1 MADIQNST
9 VDEEIGSSQTG
20 TGNGAGNG
28 AGGGADGG
36 SLDEQT
42 TTIATRPDLVVG
54 TRRFRLASLVA
65 SEGYNIGWCAH
76 AIFAFGVPGGGASRI
91 DILATLAERGL
102 SPGRRARVNLRV
114 EAEGNEVLHNQT
126 IRTWPCM
133 VSQMVP
139 LDSEDDTRAICRIQ
153 LVDPLGYLASR
164 EIWGAF
170 RDVSAAELV
179 GGAIALAAGADEGP
193 TTEVATAWLPK
204 IRVRGRHRDALD
216 VIPYA
221 IAAGET
227 LGEWLARV
235 LGTLGLRAELFAED
249 GGDTQ
254 VVYLT
259 DALAHR
265 GSYEMHI
272 ERDGVELSDD
282 EQGRDGGISIRAR
295 VAFPGN
301 PLRGALLDDPTQG
314 TPRVLAGFGSIGHVV
329 RAQGADTDEVTER
342 AWHEVRRG
350 FCEALMVRASSGH
363 PGIEPGCTITLNE
376 TINRIGHW
384 QVASARHLVSE
395 GAYDNDA
402 TLLRADTA
410 WHPPQAEPRGTV
422 IVSAMVDH
430 SEESLY
436 HEPVP
441 RDRLGRINV
450 RFSFLPP
457 PNMEVAYALAEA
469 DTDRDGRVTLDDY
482 DETKKDD
489 YTANA
494 EEWEKKAQAY
504 ENGDYDDPYPGI
516 ASEYLS
522 EEQLAERE
530 ERAGQRQE
538 AIAYLYYKRLAA
550 PPPSSE
556 EGTQGGTTNGTG
568 TDGEDDD
575 NPTAES
581 TGDESASETQ
591 DEQTGNGGT
600 RTEEQTRAG
609 NGETETGESTPNGN
623 AGDGNRGADTER
635 QRRDGGRSKK
645 APILRPSPGASRTP
659 LPRPIRWRHPPL
671 PKIAGRPASH
681 CPWSSRW
688 RGRCTASWPGTDK
701 ATSAGWRCTTP
712 SPRRSWATS
721 TGTTAPSTATWWEPP
736 RPSSSSTT
744 SPTHGRGSCSEE
756 SRTWTTPKRT
766 RRPKTLRGKRAPR
779 SRTRPM
785 RRPRPPPR
793 KPRNRRRRSVP
804 SGRTPGERPGTTR
817 STRTTPASR
826 AAPRAEV
833 SSRWPASGTSTT
845 GSRCAPWA
853 TRTRRPCP
861 STTSCCTS
869 IAQADGPGCSI

>member
-1 MADIQNST
+1 MADAQDST
-9 VDEEIGSSQTG
+9 VDEEIGSSHTG
-20 TGNGAGNG
+20 TGNGDGT
-28 AGGGADGG
+28 GGGGDGG
-36 SLDEQT
+36 TSDEVIG
-42 TTIATRPDLVVG
+42 TIATRPDLIVG
-54 TRRFRLASLVA
+54 TRRFKLASLVA

-102 SPGRRARVNLRV
+102 SPGRRGRVNLRV
-114 EAEGNEVLHNQT
+114 EAEGNELLHNQT

-164 EIWGAF
+164 EIWGAY

-193 TTEVATAWLPK
+193 TTEVVTPWLPK

-221 IAAGET
+221 IASGET

-235 LGTLGLRAELFAED
+235 LGILGLRAELFAED
-249 GGDTQ
+249 GGDTL

-265 GSYEMHI
+265 GSYDMHI

-282 EQGRDGGISIRAR
+282 EQGRDGGISIRSR

-314 TPRVLAGFGSIGHVV
+314 TPRVLVGFGPIGHVV
-329 RAQGADTDEVTER
+329 QAQGADTDEVTER

-376 TINRIGHW
+376 TINRIDHW

-410 WHPPQAEPRGTV
+410 WHPPEAEPRGTV

-457 PNMEVAYALAEA
+457 PNMEVAFALAEA
-469 DTDRDGRVTLDDY
+469 DTNRDGRVTLDDY
-482 DETKKDD
+482 DEEKTDD

-494 EEWEKKAQAY
+494 EEWEKNVQAY

-516 ASEYLS
+516 ASENLT
-522 EEQLAERE
+522 EEQNAERE
-530 ERAGQRQE
+530 ERARQRQE
-538 AIAYLYYKRLAA
+538 AIAYIYYKRLVA
-550 PPPSSE
+550 PPPSPE
-556 EGTQGGTTNGTG
+556 DGTQGGTADGSG

-581 TGDESASETQ
+581 TGSDGVSATQ
-591 DEQTGNGGT
+591 AGHTGNDGTGTGEQTG
-600 RTEEQTRAG
+600 
-609 NGETETGESTPNGN
+609 
-623 AGDGNRGADTER
+623 AGDGGIGTGEQTQTDGAGTQESEEGTQPPPEPRRLPNPAAAADTLETPVPPEDRWPPRIALPVVEPMAGAMHSFVGGHR
-635 QRRDGGRSKK
+635 QGDICRVAVHDPFTAEIVGYQYRDNRAINRDVVGAAAAIVVEHNFGDAWSGIVLRRIDDMDD
-645 APILRPSPGASRTP
+645 A
-659 LPRPIRWRHPPL
+659 
-671 PKIAGRPASH
+671 
-681 CPWSSRW
+681 
-688 RGRCTASWPGTDK
+688 GTDE
-701 ATSAGWRCTTP
+701 TSEDVAGEEG
-712 SPRRSWATS
+712 AEEQDS
-721 TGTTAPSTATWWEPP
+721 TDTAPEAPATQTPE
-736 RPSSSSTT
+736 SQTEIGTVGSNTGGAT
-744 SPTHGRGSCSEE
+744 GDDTVDENHG
-756 SRTWTTPKRT
+756 
-766 RRPKTLRGKRAPR
+766 
-779 SRTRPM
+779 
-785 RRPRPPPR
+785 
-793 KPRNRRRRSVP
+793 
-804 SGRTPGERPGTTR
+804 GTQ
-817 STRTTPASR
+817 
-826 AAPRAEV
+826 
-833 SSRWPASGTSTT
+833 G
-845 GSRCAPWA
+845 GG
-853 TRTRRPCP
+853 
-861 STTSCCTS
+861 
-869 IAQADGPGCSI
+869 Q

>member
-1 MADIQNST
+1 MADAQDST
-9 VDEEIGSSQTG
+9 VDEEIGSPHSGTG
-20 TGNGAGNG
+20 TGDGT
-28 AGGGADGG
+28 GGGGDGG
-36 SLDEQT
+36 SSDEEIA
-42 TTIATRPDLVVG
+42 TIATRPDLIVG
-54 TRRFRLASLVA
+54 TRRFKLASLVA

-76 AIFAFGVPGGGASRI
+76 ASFAFGVPGGGASRI
-91 DILATLAERGL
+91 DILATLADRGL
-102 SPGRRARVNLRV
+102 SPGRRGKVNLRV

-376 TINRIGHW
+376 TINRIGYW

-410 WHPPQAEPRGTV
+410 WHPPEPEPRGTV

-469 DTDRDGRVTLDDY
+469 DTNRDGRITLDDY
-482 DETKKDD
+482 DEKKDD

-494 EEWEKKAQAY
+494 EAWETKAQAY
-504 ENGDYDDPYPGI
+504 ENGEYDDPYPGI

-530 ERAGQRQE
+530 ERARQRQE
-538 AIAYLYYKRLAA
+538 AIAYIYYKRLAA
-550 PPPSSE
+550 QQPSPE
-556 EGTQGGTTNGTG
+556 EGTQGDTADGPGTE
-568 TDGEDDD
+568 DEDDD
-575 NPTAES
+575 NPTAEA
-581 TGDESASETQ
+581 TGSDGASATQAGHTGNDETGTE
-591 DEQTGNGGT
+591 EQEQPGNGGTGEQTRTGNGGT
-600 RTEEQTRAG
+600 ESGVQTQTGSGGTEQSEEGTLPPPEPRRLR
-609 NGETETGESTPNGN
+609 N
-623 AGDGNRGADTER
+623 AAAEADTLETPTPAEDRWPPRIALPVVEPMAGAMHSFVGGHR
-635 QRRDGGRSKK
+635 QGDICRVAVHDPFTAEIVGYQYRDNRAINRDVVGAAAAIVVEHNFADAWTGIVLRRIEDMDD
-645 APILRPSPGASRTP
+645 
-659 LPRPIRWRHPPL
+659 
-671 PKIAGRPASH
+671 
-681 CPWSSRW
+681 
-688 RGRCTASWPGTDK
+688 PGTDE
-701 ATSAGWRCTTP
+701 TSEDVAGEEG
-712 SPRRSWATS
+712 AEEQDS
-721 TGTTAPSTATWWEPP
+721 TDTAPEAPATQTPE
-736 RPSSSSTT
+736 SQTEIGTVGSNTGGAT
-744 SPTHGRGSCSEE
+744 GDDTVDENHGGIQ
-756 SRTWTTPKRT
+756 
-766 RRPKTLRGKRAPR
+766 G
-779 SRTRPM
+779 
-785 RRPRPPPR
+785 
-793 KPRNRRRRSVP
+793 
-804 SGRTPGERPGTTR
+804 GTQ
-817 STRTTPASR
+817 
-826 AAPRAEV
+826 
-833 SSRWPASGTSTT
+833 G
-845 GSRCAPWA
+845 GG
-853 TRTRRPCP
+853 
-861 STTSCCTS
+861 
-869 IAQADGPGCSI
+869 Q

>member
-1 MADIQNST
+1 MAETRDST
-9 VDEEIGSSQTG
+9 VDEEIGSSQAG
-20 TGNGAGNG
+20 TGDGT
-28 AGGGADGG
+28 GGGSDGG
-36 SLDEQT
+36 SPDEQT
-42 TTIATRPDLVVG
+42 TAIATRPDLIVG
-54 TRRFRLASLVA
+54 TRRFKLASLVA

-91 DILATLAERGL
+91 DILATLADRGL
-102 SPGRRARVNLRV
+102 SAGRRGKVNLRV
-114 EAEGNEVLHNQT
+114 EAEGNEFLHNQT

-164 EIWGAF
+164 EIWGAY

-204 IRVRGRHRDALD
+204 IRVRARHRDALD

-221 IAAGET
+221 IAYGET

-265 GSYEMHI
+265 GSYEMHV

-282 EQGRDGGISIRAR
+282 EQGRDGGISIRSR

-314 TPRVLAGFGSIGHVV
+314 TPRVLVGFGPIGHVV
-329 RAQGADTDEVTER
+329 QAQGADTDEVTER

-350 FCEALMVRASSGH
+350 FCEALMVRAASGH

-376 TINRIGHW
+376 TINRIDHW
-384 QVASARHLVSE
+384 QVASARHLASE

-457 PNMEVAYALAEA
+457 PNVEVAFALAEA
-469 DTDRDGRVTLDDY
+469 DTNRDGRVTLDDY
-482 DETKKDD
+482 DEEKDD
-489 YTANA
+489 YTADTEKW
-494 EEWEKKAQAY
+494 EEKARAY

-522 EEQLAERE
+522 EEQIAERE
-530 ERAGQRQE
+530 ERARQRQE
-538 AIAYLYYKRLAA
+538 AIAYIYYKRLVAQQ
-550 PPPSSE
+550 PSPE
-556 EGTQGGTTNGTG
+556 EGTQGGTTTGSGTG
-568 TDGEDDD
+568 GEDDD
-575 NPTAES
+575 NPTAEA
-581 TGDESASETQ
+581 TGDDGSAAAERTPAGNAAAAIGVQTKPISGAPAIEVQTQDGNGAPGIGEETQ
-591 DEQTGNGGT
+591 TDGAGTQESEEGTLPPPEPWRLLNPAAAADTLETPTPPEDRWPPRIALPVVEPMAGAMHSFVGGHRQGDICRVAVHGPFTAEIVGYQYRDNRAINRDVVGAAAAIVVEHNFADAWTGIVVRRIEDMDDPETDETSEDAAQEEGA
-600 RTEEQTRAG
+600 EEQDSTDAAP
-609 NGETETGESTPNGN
+609 EAPATQSPDSQTETG
-623 AGDGNRGADTER
+623 AGGSNSG
-635 QRRDGGRSKK
+635 
-645 APILRPSPGASRTP
+645 
-659 LPRPIRWRHPPL
+659 
-671 PKIAGRPASH
+671 
-681 CPWSSRW
+681 
-688 RGRCTASWPGTDK
+688 
-701 ATSAGWRCTTP
+701 
-712 SPRRSWATS
+712 
-721 TGTTAPSTATWWEPP
+721 GTTGENTVDEDLD
-736 RPSSSSTT
+736 
-744 SPTHGRGSCSEE
+744 G
-756 SRTWTTPKRT
+756 
-766 RRPKTLRGKRAPR
+766 TL
-779 SRTRPM
+779 
-785 RRPRPPPR
+785 
-793 KPRNRRRRSVP
+793 
-804 SGRTPGERPGTTR
+804 SGNQGG
-817 STRTTPASR
+817 
-826 AAPRAEV
+826 
-833 SSRWPASGTSTT
+833 G
-845 GSRCAPWA
+845 
-853 TRTRRPCP
+853 
-861 STTSCCTS
+861 
-869 IAQADGPGCSI
+869 Q

>member
-1 MADIQNST
+1 MADAQDST
-9 VDEEIGSSQTG
+9 VDEEIGSPHSGTG
-20 TGNGAGNG
+20 TGDGT
-28 AGGGADGG
+28 GGGGDGG
-36 SLDEQT
+36 SSDEEIA
-42 TTIATRPDLVVG
+42 TIATRPDLIVG
-54 TRRFRLASLVA
+54 TRRFKLASLVA

-76 AIFAFGVPGGGASRI
+76 AIFAFGVPSGGASRI

-102 SPGRRARVNLRV
+102 SPGRRGRVNLRV
-114 EAEGNEVLHNQT
+114 EAEGNELLHNQT

-164 EIWGAF
+164 EIWGAY

-204 IRVRGRHRDALD
+204 IRVRARHRDALD

-221 IAAGET
+221 IASGET

-282 EQGRDGGISIRAR
+282 EQGRDGGISIRSR

-469 DTDRDGRVTLDDY
+469 DTNRDGRITLDDY
-482 DETKKDD
+482 DEKKDD

-494 EEWEKKAQAY
+494 EAWETKAQAY
-504 ENGDYDDPYPGI
+504 ENGEYDDPYPGI

-530 ERAGQRQE
+530 ERARQRQE
-538 AIAYLYYKRLAA
+538 AIAYIYYKRLAA
-550 PPPSSE
+550 QQPSPE
-556 EGTQGGTTNGTG
+556 EGTQGDTADGPGTE
-568 TDGEDDD
+568 DEDDD
-575 NPTAES
+575 NPTAEA
-581 TGDESASETQ
+581 TGSDGASATQ
-591 DEQTGNGGT
+591 PGHTGNDGTGTGEQTGTGDGGIGTGEQTQTDGAGTEQSEEGTQPPPEPWRLRNPAAEADTLETPTPPEDRWPPRIALPVVEPMAGAMHSFVGGHRQGDICRVAVHDPFTAEIVGYQYRDNRAINRDVVGAAAAIVVEHNFADAWTGIVLRRIEDMDDPETNETSEDVAGEEGAEEQDSTDTAPETPATQAPESQTEIGTVGSNTGGATGDDTVDENHGGT
-600 RTEEQTRAG
+600 Q
-609 NGETETGESTPNGN
+609 
-623 AGDGNRGADTER
+623 GDT
-635 QRRDGGRSKK
+635 QGG
-645 APILRPSPGASRTP
+645 G
-659 LPRPIRWRHPPL
+659 
-671 PKIAGRPASH
+671 
-681 CPWSSRW
+681 
-688 RGRCTASWPGTDK
+688 
-701 ATSAGWRCTTP
+701 
-712 SPRRSWATS
+712 
-721 TGTTAPSTATWWEPP
+721 
-736 RPSSSSTT
+736 
-744 SPTHGRGSCSEE
+744 
-756 SRTWTTPKRT
+756 
-766 RRPKTLRGKRAPR
+766 
-779 SRTRPM
+779 
-785 RRPRPPPR
+785 
-793 KPRNRRRRSVP
+793 
-804 SGRTPGERPGTTR
+804 
-817 STRTTPASR
+817 
-826 AAPRAEV
+826 
-833 SSRWPASGTSTT
+833 
-845 GSRCAPWA
+845 
-853 TRTRRPCP
+853 
-861 STTSCCTS
+861 
-869 IAQADGPGCSI
+869 Q

>member
-1 MADIQNST
+1 MADAQDST
-9 VDEEIGSSQTG
+9 VDEEIGSPRSG
-20 TGNGAGNG
+20 TGNGDG
-28 AGGGADGG
+28 AGGGGDGG

-42 TTIATRPDLVVG
+42 TIIATRPDLIVG

-91 DILATLAERGL
+91 DILATLAYRGL
-102 SPGRRARVNLRV
+102 SPGRRGKVNLRV
-114 EAEGNEVLHNQT
+114 EAEGNESLHNQT

-164 EIWGAF
+164 EIWGAY
-170 RDVSAAELV
+170 RDVSAAELA

-193 TTEVATAWLPK
+193 TTEVTTAWLPK

-216 VIPYA
+216 VIAYA
-221 IAAGET
+221 IASGET

-265 GSYEMHI
+265 GSYEMHV

-282 EQGRDGGISIRAR
+282 EQGRDGGISIRSR

-314 TPRVLAGFGSIGHVV
+314 TPRVLAGFGPIGHVV
-329 RAQGADTDEVTER
+329 QAQGADTDEVAER

-350 FCEALMVRASSGH
+350 FCEALMVRAASGH

-376 TINRIGHW
+376 TINRIDHW

-422 IVSAMVDH
+422 VVSAMVDH

-469 DTDRDGRVTLDDY
+469 DTDRDGRVTLEDY
-482 DETKKDD
+482 DEEKTDD

-494 EEWEKKAQAY
+494 EEWETKAQAY
-504 ENGDYDDPYPGI
+504 ENGEYDDPYPGI
-516 ASEYLS
+516 ASEYLT
-522 EEQLAERE
+522 EEQNAERE
-530 ERAGQRQE
+530 ERARQRQE
-538 AIAYLYYKRLAA
+538 AIAYIYYKRLAA
-550 PPPSSE
+550 PSPSPE
-556 EGTQGGTTNGTG
+556 DGTQGTTTNGAG
-568 TDGEDDD
+568 AGDEDDDD
-575 NPTAES
+575 NPTAETS
-581 TGDESASETQ
+581 GDEGAPETQ
-591 DEQTGNGGT
+591 DEQTGDDGSEAAERTQAGNAAAAIGVQTKPISGAPAIGVQTQDGNGATGIGEQAQNGGVA
-600 RTEEQTRAG
+600 TEESEEDTPPPLGPWRLGSPAAEADTLETPTPAEDRWPPRIALPVVEPMAGAMHSFVGGHRQGDICRVAVHDPFAAEIVGYQYRDNRAINRDVVG
-609 NGETETGESTPNGN
+609 AAAAIVVEHNFDDAWSGIVLRRIEDMDDAETDETSEDAAQEEGAEAQNSTDAAPEAPPTQSPESQTETGS
-623 AGDGNRGADTER
+623 
-635 QRRDGGRSKK
+635 GGSNT
-645 APILRPSPGASRTP
+645 G
-659 LPRPIRWRHPPL
+659 
-671 PKIAGRPASH
+671 
-681 CPWSSRW
+681 
-688 RGRCTASWPGTDK
+688 
-701 ATSAGWRCTTP
+701 
-712 SPRRSWATS
+712 
-721 TGTTAPSTATWWEPP
+721 GTTEENTAGQ
-736 RPSSSSTT
+736 S
-744 SPTHGRGSCSEE
+744 HG
-756 SRTWTTPKRT
+756 
-766 RRPKTLRGKRAPR
+766 
-779 SRTRPM
+779 
-785 RRPRPPPR
+785 
-793 KPRNRRRRSVP
+793 SVQ
-804 SGRTPGERPGTTR
+804 GGGH
-817 STRTTPASR
+817 
-826 AAPRAEV
+826 
-833 SSRWPASGTSTT
+833 
-845 GSRCAPWA
+845 
-853 TRTRRPCP
+853 
-861 STTSCCTS
+861 
-869 IAQADGPGCSI
+869 

>member
-1 MADIQNST
+1 MADAQDST
-9 VDEEIGSSQTG
+9 VDEEIGSSHTG
-20 TGNGAGNG
+20 TGNGDGT
-28 AGGGADGG
+28 GGGGDGG
-36 SLDEQT
+36 TSDEVIG
-42 TTIATRPDLVVG
+42 TIATRPDLIVG
-54 TRRFRLASLVA
+54 TRRFKLASLVA

-102 SPGRRARVNLRV
+102 SPGRRAKVNLRV
-114 EAEGNEVLHNQT
+114 EAEGNELLHNQT

-133 VSQMVP
+133 VSQLVP

-164 EIWGAF
+164 EIWGAY
-170 RDVSAAELV
+170 RDVSTAELV

-204 IRVRGRHRDALD
+204 IRVRARHRDALD

-221 IAAGET
+221 IASGET

-249 GGDTQ
+249 GGDTL

-282 EQGRDGGISIRAR
+282 EQGRDGGISIRSR

-376 TINRIGHW
+376 TINRIDHW

-469 DTDRDGRVTLDDY
+469 DTNRDGRITLDDY
-482 DETKKDD
+482 DEERT
-489 YTANA
+489 TTTPPTQRTGRRRPRPTRTVTTPIRIPESATSISPRSRSPSA
-494 EEWEKKAQAY
+494 RSA
-504 ENGDYDDPYPGI
+504 PGSARRRSPTSTTS
-516 ASEYLS
+516 ASPPHRRRQTMARRAARRMGPERTTRTTRTTTTPRRRLPVTRVRPRRRTS
-522 EEQLAERE
+522 RPATTVAERGS
-530 ERAGQRQE
+530 RRRPATAGR
-538 AIAYLYYKRLAA
+538 R
-550 PPPSSE
+550 
-556 EGTQGGTTNGTG
+556 
-568 TDGEDDD
+568 
-575 NPTAES
+575 
-581 TGDESASETQ
+581 
-591 DEQTGNGGT
+591 NGGAD
-600 RTEEQTRAG
+600 AG
-609 NGETETGESTPNGN
+609 
-623 AGDGNRGADTER
+623 R
-635 QRRDGGRSKK
+635 QRRDGGG
-645 APILRPSPGASRTP
+645 GAD
-659 LPRPIRWRHPPL
+659 
-671 PKIAGRPASH
+671 AG
-681 CPWSSRW
+681 
-688 RGRCTASWPGTDK
+688 
-701 ATSAGWRCTTP
+701 
-712 SPRRSWATS
+712 
-721 TGTTAPSTATWWEPP
+721 
-736 RPSSSSTT
+736 
-744 SPTHGRGSCSEE
+744 
-756 SRTWTTPKRT
+756 
-766 RRPKTLRGKRAPR
+766 
-779 SRTRPM
+779 
-785 RRPRPPPR
+785 
-793 KPRNRRRRSVP
+793 RRRRD
-804 SGRTPGERPGTTR
+804 GRERRRRP
-817 STRTTPASR
+817 TPAQALAPPQPRRRGRYAGDAHPSR
-826 AAPRAEV
+826 RSLAAPD
-833 SSRWPASGTSTT
+833 
-845 GSRCAPWA
+845 
-853 TRTRRPCP
+853 RTARDR
-861 STTSCCTS
+861 
-869 IAQADGPGCSI
+869 ADGGGDAQLRGRAQTR

>member
-1 MADIQNST
+1 MADAQDST
-9 VDEEIGSSQTG
+9 VDEEIGSPHSGTG
-20 TGNGAGNG
+20 TGDGTGR
-28 AGGGADGG
+28 GGDGG
-36 SLDEQT
+36 SSDEEIA
-42 TTIATRPDLVVG
+42 TIAMRPDLIVG
-54 TRRFRLASLVA
+54 TRRFKLASLVA

-76 AIFAFGVPGGGASRI
+76 ASFAFGVPGGGASRI
-91 DILATLAERGL
+91 DILATLADRGL
-102 SPGRRARVNLRV
+102 SPGRRGKVNLRV
-114 EAEGNEVLHNQT
+114 EAEGNETLHNQT

-164 EIWGAF
+164 EIWGAY

-193 TTEVATAWLPK
+193 TTEVVTPWLPK
-204 IRVRGRHRDALD
+204 IRVRARHRDALD

-221 IAAGET
+221 IASGET

-249 GGDTQ
+249 GGDTL

-265 GSYEMHI
+265 GSYDMHI

-282 EQGRDGGISIRAR
+282 EQGRDGGISIRSR

-314 TPRVLAGFGSIGHVV
+314 TPRVLVGFGPIGHVV
-329 RAQGADTDEVTER
+329 QAQGADTDEVTER

-376 TINRIGHW
+376 TINRIDHW

-410 WHPPQAEPRGTV
+410 WHPPEAEPRGTV

-457 PNMEVAYALAEA
+457 PNMEVAFALAEA
-469 DTDRDGRVTLDDY
+469 DTNRDGRVTLDDY
-482 DETKKDD
+482 DEEKTDD

-494 EEWEKKAQAY
+494 EEWEKKVQAY

-516 ASEYLS
+516 ASEYLT
-522 EEQLAERE
+522 EEQNAERE
-530 ERAGQRQE
+530 ERARQRQE
-538 AIAYLYYKRLAA
+538 AIAYIYYKRLAA
-550 PPPSSE
+550 PPPSPE
-556 EGTQGGTTNGTG
+556 DGTQGGTADGSG

-581 TGDESASETQ
+581 TGSDGVSATQ
-591 DEQTGNGGT
+591 TGHTGNDGTGTGEQTQTGNDGTGTGEQTGTGDGGIGT
-600 RTEEQTRAG
+600 GEQTQTDGAGTEQSEEGTQPPPEPRRLPNPAAAADTLETPVPPEDRWPPRIALPVVEPMAGAMHSFVGGHRQGDICRVAVHDPFTAEIVGYQYRDNRAINRDVVGAAAAIVVEHNFGDAWSGIVLRRIEDMDDAGTDETSDDAAQEEGAEEQDSTDAAP
-609 NGETETGESTPNGN
+609 EAPATQTPESQTETGAGGSN
-623 AGDGNRGADTER
+623 AGGTIEENTVDENLGGTLGGA
-635 QRRDGGRSKK
+635 QGG
-645 APILRPSPGASRTP
+645 G
-659 LPRPIRWRHPPL
+659 
-671 PKIAGRPASH
+671 
-681 CPWSSRW
+681 
-688 RGRCTASWPGTDK
+688 
-701 ATSAGWRCTTP
+701 
-712 SPRRSWATS
+712 
-721 TGTTAPSTATWWEPP
+721 
-736 RPSSSSTT
+736 
-744 SPTHGRGSCSEE
+744 
-756 SRTWTTPKRT
+756 
-766 RRPKTLRGKRAPR
+766 
-779 SRTRPM
+779 
-785 RRPRPPPR
+785 
-793 KPRNRRRRSVP
+793 
-804 SGRTPGERPGTTR
+804 
-817 STRTTPASR
+817 
-826 AAPRAEV
+826 
-833 SSRWPASGTSTT
+833 
-845 GSRCAPWA
+845 
-853 TRTRRPCP
+853 
-861 STTSCCTS
+861 
-869 IAQADGPGCSI
+869 Q

>member
-1 MADIQNST
+1 MADAQDST
-9 VDEEIGSSQTG
+9 VDEEIGSSHTR
-20 TGNGAGNG
+20 TGNGDGT
-28 AGGGADGG
+28 GGGGDGG
-36 SLDEQT
+36 TSDEVIG
-42 TTIATRPDLVVG
+42 TIATRPDLIVG
-54 TRRFRLASLVA
+54 TRRFKLASLVA

-102 SPGRRARVNLRV
+102 SPGRRGKVNLRV
-114 EAEGNEVLHNQT
+114 EAEGNELLHNQT

-139 LDSEDDTRAICRIQ
+139 LDSEDETRAICRIQ

-164 EIWGAF
+164 EIWGAY

-221 IAAGET
+221 IAYGMT

-265 GSYEMHI
+265 GSYEMHV
-272 ERDGVELSDD
+272 ERDEVELSDD
-282 EQGRDGGISIRAR
+282 EQGRDGGISIRSR

-314 TPRVLAGFGSIGHVV
+314 TPRVLAGFGPIGHVV

-350 FCEALMVRASSGH
+350 FCESLMVRAASGH

-376 TINRIGHW
+376 TINRIDHW

-457 PNMEVAYALAEA
+457 PNMEVAFALAEA
-469 DTDRDGRVTLDDY
+469 DTNRDGRVTLDDY
-482 DETKKDD
+482 DEEKTDD
-489 YTANA
+489 YTVNA
-494 EEWEKKAQAY
+494 EEWEKKVRSY
-504 ENGDYDDPYPGI
+504 ENGEYDDPHPGI
-516 ASEYLS
+516 AGQFLS
-522 EEQLAERE
+522 EEQMAERE
-530 ERAGQRQE
+530 ERARQRQE
-538 AIAYLYYKRLAA
+538 AIAYIYYKRLAA
-550 PPPSSE
+550 PPPSPE
-556 EGTQGGTTNGTG
+556 DGTQGGTTNGSG

-575 NPTAES
+575 NPTAET
-581 TGDESASETQ
+581 TGSDGASATQ
-591 DEQTGNGGT
+591 TGQTGNDGTGTGEQTGTGDGGIGTGEQTQTDGAGTEQSEEGTQPPPEPRRLRNPAAEADTLETPTPPEDRWPPRIALPVVEPMAGAMHSFVGGHRQGDICRVAVHDPFTAEIVGYQYRDNRAINRDVVGAAAAIVVEHNFADAWTGIVLRRIEDMDDPETDETSEDVAGEEGAEEQDSTDTAPEAPATQTPESQTEIGTVGSNIGGATGDDTVDENHGGIQGGT
-600 RTEEQTRAG
+600 Q
-609 NGETETGESTPNGN
+609 
-623 AGDGNRGADTER
+623 
-635 QRRDGGRSKK
+635 GG
-645 APILRPSPGASRTP
+645 IQG
-659 LPRPIRWRHPPL
+659 
-671 PKIAGRPASH
+671 G
-681 CPWSSRW
+681 
-688 RGRCTASWPGTDK
+688 G
-701 ATSAGWRCTTP
+701 
-712 SPRRSWATS
+712 
-721 TGTTAPSTATWWEPP
+721 
-736 RPSSSSTT
+736 
-744 SPTHGRGSCSEE
+744 
-756 SRTWTTPKRT
+756 
-766 RRPKTLRGKRAPR
+766 
-779 SRTRPM
+779 
-785 RRPRPPPR
+785 
-793 KPRNRRRRSVP
+793 
-804 SGRTPGERPGTTR
+804 
-817 STRTTPASR
+817 
-826 AAPRAEV
+826 
-833 SSRWPASGTSTT
+833 
-845 GSRCAPWA
+845 
-853 TRTRRPCP
+853 
-861 STTSCCTS
+861 
-869 IAQADGPGCSI
+869 Q

>member
-1 MADIQNST
+1 MTDAQDST
-9 VDEEIGSSQTG
+9 VDEEIGSSQAGDG
-20 TGNGAGNG
+20 TG
-28 AGGGADGG
+28 GGGDGG
-36 SLDEQT
+36 PSDEVIG
-42 TTIATRPDLVVG
+42 TIATRPDLIVG
-54 TRRFRLASLVA
+54 TRRFMLASLVA

-76 AIFAFGVPGGGASRI
+76 AIFAFGVPAGVASRI

-102 SPGRRARVNLRV
+102 SPGRRGKVNLRV
-114 EAEGNEVLHNQT
+114 EAEGNELLHNQT

-164 EIWGAF
+164 EIWGAY

-216 VIPYA
+216 VIAYA
-221 IAAGET
+221 IASGET

-265 GSYEMHI
+265 GSYEMHV

-282 EQGRDGGISIRAR
+282 EQGRDGGISIRSR

-314 TPRVLAGFGSIGHVV
+314 TPRVLAGFGPIGQVV
-329 RAQGADTDEVTER
+329 QAQGADTDEVTER

-350 FCEALMVRASSGH
+350 FCEALMVRAASGH

-376 TINRIGHW
+376 TINRIDHW
-384 QVASARHLVSE
+384 QVASARHLASE

-457 PNMEVAYALAEA
+457 PNMEVAFALAEA
-469 DTDRDGRVTLDDY
+469 DSNRDGRVTLDDY
-482 DETKKDD
+482 DEEKTDD

-494 EEWEKKAQAY
+494 EEWEKKVQAY
-504 ENGDYDDPYPGI
+504 EHGEYDDPYPGV
-516 ASEYLS
+516 ASEYLT
-522 EEQLAERE
+522 EEQNAERE
-530 ERAGQRQE
+530 ERARQRQE
-538 AIAYLYYKRLAA
+538 AIAYIYYKRLAA
-550 PPPSSE
+550 PPPSPE
-556 EGTQGGTTNGTG
+556 DGTQGGTADGSG

-575 NPTAES
+575 NPTAET
-581 TGDESASETQ
+581 TGSDGASAT
-591 DEQTGNGGT
+591 QTGHT
-600 RTEEQTRAG
+600 G
-609 NGETETGESTPNGN
+609 NDGTETGEQTQTGN
-623 AGDGNRGADTER
+623 DGTGTVEQTQTGNDGTGTVEQTGTGDGGIGTGEQTQTDGAGTQESEEGTQPPPEPRRFPNPAAAADTLE
-635 QRRDGGRSKK
+635 
-645 APILRPSPGASRTP
+645 TP
-659 LPRPIRWRHPPL
+659 TPPEDRW
-671 PKIAGRPASH
+671 
-681 CPWSSRW
+681 
-688 RGRCTASWPGTDK
+688 
-701 ATSAGWRCTTP
+701 
-712 SPRRSWATS
+712 
-721 TGTTAPSTATWWEPP
+721 PP
-736 RPSSSSTT
+736 RIALPVIEPMAGAMHSFVGGHRQGDICRVAVHDPFTAEIVGYQYRDNRAINRDVVGAAAAIVVEHNFADAWTGIVVRRIEDMDDTETHETSEDAAQEEGAEEQGAEEQDSTD
-744 SPTHGRGSCSEE
+744 
-756 SRTWTTPKRT
+756 
-766 RRPKTLRGKRAPR
+766 
-779 SRTRPM
+779 
-785 RRPRPPPR
+785 
-793 KPRNRRRRSVP
+793 
-804 SGRTPGERPGTTR
+804 
-817 STRTTPASR
+817 
-826 AAPRAEV
+826 AAPEA
-833 SSRWPASGTSTT
+833 PAAQTPESHTEIGAGGSISGGTIEENTVDENLGGT
-845 GSRCAPWA
+845 LGG
-853 TRTRRPCP
+853 T
-861 STTSCCTS
+861 
-869 IAQADGPGCSI
+869 QGGGQ

>member
-20 TGNGAGNG
+20 NGAG
-28 AGGGADGG
+28 AGADGG

-102 SPGRRARVNLRV
+102 SPGRRGKVNLRV

-164 EIWGAF
+164 EIWGAY

-193 TTEVATAWLPK
+193 TTEVATAWLPT

-221 IAAGET
+221 IASGET

-254 VVYLT
+254 VAYLT

-265 GSYEMHI
+265 GSYEMHV

-282 EQGRDGGISIRAR
+282 EQGRDGGISIRSR

-314 TPRVLAGFGSIGHVV
+314 TPRVLAGFGPIGQVV
-329 RAQGADTDEVTER
+329 QAQGADTDEVTER

-350 FCEALMVRASSGH
+350 SCEALMVRAASGH

-376 TINRIGHW
+376 TINRIDHW

-402 TLLRADTA
+402 TLLRADIA
-410 WHPPQAEPRGTV
+410 WHPPQAESRGTV

-469 DTDRDGRVTLDDY
+469 DTNRDGRITLDDY
-482 DETKKDD
+482 DETKQND

-494 EEWEKKAQAY
+494 EEWETKAQAY
-504 ENGDYDDPYPGI
+504 ENGEYDDPYPGI

-530 ERAGQRQE
+530 NRAGQRQE
-538 AIAYLYYKRLAA
+538 AIAYIYYKRLAA
-550 PPPSSE
+550 PPPSPE
-556 EGTQGGTTNGTG
+556 EGTQGGTADGSGTG
-568 TDGEDDD
+568 GEDDD
-575 NPTAES
+575 NPTAEA

-591 DEQTGNGGT
+591 DEQTGNDGT
-600 RTEEQTRAG
+600 RTEEQTPTG
-609 NGETETGESTPNGN
+609 NGGTGTEEPTRNGN
-623 AGDGNRGADTER
+623 AGTEQSEEGTQPSPEPRRFPNPAAEADTLE
-635 QRRDGGRSKK
+635 
-645 APILRPSPGASRTP
+645 TP
-659 LPRPIRWRHPPL
+659 TPAEDRW
-671 PKIAGRPASH
+671 
-681 CPWSSRW
+681 
-688 RGRCTASWPGTDK
+688 
-701 ATSAGWRCTTP
+701 
-712 SPRRSWATS
+712 
-721 TGTTAPSTATWWEPP
+721 PP
-736 RPSSSSTT
+736 RIALPVVEPMAGAMHSFVGGHRQGDICRVAVHDPFSAEIVGYQYRDNRAINRDVVGAAAAIVVEHNFDDAWTGIVVRRIEDMDDTETDETAEDGAEEENAEAQDSTD
-744 SPTHGRGSCSEE
+744 
-756 SRTWTTPKRT
+756 
-766 RRPKTLRGKRAPR
+766 
-779 SRTRPM
+779 
-785 RRPRPPPR
+785 
-793 KPRNRRRRSVP
+793 
-804 SGRTPGERPGTTR
+804 
-817 STRTTPASR
+817 
-826 AAPRAEV
+826 AAPEA
-833 SSRWPASGTSTT
+833 PATQTPESQTETGAGGSNAGGTIGENTVDKNLGGT
-845 GSRCAPWA
+845 LGG
-853 TRTRRPCP
+853 T
-861 STTSCCTS
+861 
-869 IAQADGPGCSI
+869 QGGGQ

>member
-1 MADIQNST
+1 MADVRNST
-9 VDEEIGSSQTG
+9 VDEEIGPSQSG
-20 TGNGAGNG
+20 TGDGAG
-28 AGGGADGG
+28 AGGDGG
-36 SLDEQT
+36 SSDEAT
-42 TTIATRPDLVVG
+42 TTIATRPDLIVG
-54 TRRFRLASLVA
+54 TRRFKLASLVA

-91 DILATLAERGL
+91 DILATLADRGL
-102 SPGRRARVNLRV
+102 SAGRRGKVNLRV
-114 EAEGNEVLHNQT
+114 EAEGNEFLHNQT

-164 EIWGAF
+164 EIWGAY

-179 GGAIALAAGADEGP
+179 GGAIALAAGAGEGP

-221 IAAGET
+221 VASGET

-235 LGTLGLRAELFAED
+235 LGMLGLRAELFAED

-265 GSYEMHI
+265 GSYEMHV

-282 EQGRDGGISIRAR
+282 EQGRDGGISIRSR

-314 TPRVLAGFGSIGHVV
+314 TPRVLAGFGPIGHVV

-350 FCEALMVRASSGH
+350 LCEALMVRASSGH

-376 TINRIGHW
+376 TINRIDHW

-410 WHPPQAEPRGTV
+410 WHPPEAEPRGTV
-422 IVSAMVDH
+422 TVSAMVDH

-457 PNMEVAYALAEA
+457 PNMEVAFALAEA
-469 DTDRDGRVTLDDY
+469 DTNRDGRVTLDDY
-482 DETKKDD
+482 DEEKTDD
-489 YTANA
+489 YTVNA
-494 EEWEKKAQAY
+494 EEWEKKVRSY
-504 ENGDYDDPYPGI
+504 ENGEYDDPHPGI
-516 ASEYLS
+516 AGQFLS
-522 EEQLAERE
+522 EEQMAERE
-530 ERAGQRQE
+530 ERARQRQE
-538 AIAYLYYKRLAA
+538 AIAYIYYKRLAA
-550 PPPSSE
+550 PPPSPE
-556 EGTQGGTTNGTG
+556 DGTQGGTTNGSG

-575 NPTAES
+575 NPTAET
-581 TGDESASETQ
+581 TGSDGASATQ
-591 DEQTGNGGT
+591 TGHTGNDGTGTGEQTQTGNDGTGTGEQTQAGNDGTGTGEQTGTGDGGIGT
-600 RTEEQTRAG
+600 GEQTQTDGSGTEESDEGIHLAPKPWRLANPAAAADTLETPAPPEDRWPPRIALPVVEPMAGAMHSFVGGHRQGDICRVAVHDPFTAEIVGYQYRDNRAINRDVVGAAAAIVVEHNFDDAWTGIVLRRIEDMDDPETDETSEDAAQEEGAEEQDSTDAAPEAPATQTS
-609 NGETETGESTPNGN
+609 ESQTETGT
-623 AGDGNRGADTER
+623 DGSNTG
-635 QRRDGGRSKK
+635 
-645 APILRPSPGASRTP
+645 
-659 LPRPIRWRHPPL
+659 
-671 PKIAGRPASH
+671 
-681 CPWSSRW
+681 
-688 RGRCTASWPGTDK
+688 
-701 ATSAGWRCTTP
+701 
-712 SPRRSWATS
+712 
-721 TGTTAPSTATWWEPP
+721 GTTEENTGGEN
-736 RPSSSSTT
+736 
-744 SPTHGRGSCSEE
+744 HGDTLGGSQ
-756 SRTWTTPKRT
+756 
-766 RRPKTLRGKRAPR
+766 G
-779 SRTRPM
+779 
-785 RRPRPPPR
+785 
-793 KPRNRRRRSVP
+793 
-804 SGRTPGERPGTTR
+804 GG
-817 STRTTPASR
+817 
-826 AAPRAEV
+826 
-833 SSRWPASGTSTT
+833 
-845 GSRCAPWA
+845 
-853 TRTRRPCP
+853 
-861 STTSCCTS
+861 
-869 IAQADGPGCSI
+869 Q

>member
-1 MADIQNST
+1 MADAQDST
-9 VDEEIGSSQTG
+9 VDEELGSPHSG
-20 TGNGAGNG
+20 TGNGDG
-28 AGGGADGG
+28 AGGGGDGG

-54 TRRFRLASLVA
+54 TRRFKLASLVA

-76 AIFAFGVPGGGASRI
+76 AIFAFGVPGGGVSRI

-102 SPGRRARVNLRV
+102 SPGRRGKVNLRV
-114 EAEGNEVLHNQT
+114 EAEGNESLHNQT

-164 EIWGAF
+164 EIWGAY
-170 RDVSAAELV
+170 RDVSAAELA

-193 TTEVATAWLPK
+193 TTEVTTAWLPK
-204 IRVRGRHRDALD
+204 IRVRARHRDALD

-221 IAAGET
+221 IASGET

-282 EQGRDGGISIRAR
+282 EQGRDGGISIRSR
-295 VAFPGN
+295 VAFPAN

-314 TPRVLAGFGSIGHVV
+314 TPRVLAGFGPIGHVV

-376 TINRIGHW
+376 TINRIDHW

-457 PNMEVAYALAEA
+457 PNMEVAFALAEA
-469 DTDRDGRVTLDDY
+469 DTNRDGRVTLDDY
-482 DETKKDD
+482 EEEKTDG
-489 YTANA
+489 YTADA
-494 EEWEKKAQAY
+494 EEWEKKVQAY

-516 ASEYLS
+516 ASEYLT
-522 EEQLAERE
+522 EEQNAERE
-530 ERAGQRQE
+530 ERARQRQE
-538 AIAYLYYKRLAA
+538 AIAYIYYKRLAA
-550 PPPSSE
+550 PSPSPE
-556 EGTQGGTTNGTG
+556 DGTQGGTTNGTG
-568 TDGEDDD
+568 TDDEDDD
-575 NPTAES
+575 NPTAETTAS
-581 TGDESASETQ
+581 DGVSETQ
-591 DEQTGNGGT
+591 TGQTDNDETGTEEQVQPGNGGTGEQTRTGNGETESGVQTQTGNGGT
-600 RTEEQTRAG
+600 EQSEEDTLPPPEPRRLRNPAAEADTLETPTPAEDRWPPRIALPVVEPMAGAMHSFVGGHRQGDICRVAVHDPFAAEIVGYQYRDNRAINRDVVG
-609 NGETETGESTPNGN
+609 AAAAIVVEHNFDDAWSGIVLRRIEDMDDAETDETSEDAAQEEGAEAQNSTDAAPEAPPTQSPESQTETG
-623 AGDGNRGADTER
+623 
-635 QRRDGGRSKK
+635 GGGSNT
-645 APILRPSPGASRTP
+645 G
-659 LPRPIRWRHPPL
+659 
-671 PKIAGRPASH
+671 
-681 CPWSSRW
+681 
-688 RGRCTASWPGTDK
+688 
-701 ATSAGWRCTTP
+701 
-712 SPRRSWATS
+712 
-721 TGTTAPSTATWWEPP
+721 GTTEENTAGQ
-736 RPSSSSTT
+736 S
-744 SPTHGRGSCSEE
+744 HG
-756 SRTWTTPKRT
+756 
-766 RRPKTLRGKRAPR
+766 
-779 SRTRPM
+779 
-785 RRPRPPPR
+785 
-793 KPRNRRRRSVP
+793 SVQ
-804 SGRTPGERPGTTR
+804 GGGH
-817 STRTTPASR
+817 
-826 AAPRAEV
+826 
-833 SSRWPASGTSTT
+833 
-845 GSRCAPWA
+845 
-853 TRTRRPCP
+853 
-861 STTSCCTS
+861 
-869 IAQADGPGCSI
+869 

>member
-1 MADIQNST
+1 MGTVAEVRDST
-9 VDEEIGSSQTG
+9 VDEEIGPSQAG
-20 TGNGAGNG
+20 TGDGT
-28 AGGGADGG
+28 GGGSDGG
-36 SLDEQT
+36 SSDEQT
-42 TTIATRPDLVVG
+42 ITIATRPDLIVG

-91 DILATLAERGL
+91 DILATLADRGL
-102 SPGRRARVNLRV
+102 SAGRRGKVNLRV
-114 EAEGNEVLHNQT
+114 EAEGNEFLHNQT

-164 EIWGAF
+164 EIWGAY
-170 RDVSAAELV
+170 RDVGAAELV

-193 TTEVATAWLPK
+193 TMEVATAWLPK
-204 IRVRGRHRDALD
+204 IRVRARHRDALD

-221 IAAGET
+221 IAYGET

-265 GSYEMHI
+265 GSYEMHV

-282 EQGRDGGISIRAR
+282 EQGRDGGISIRSR

-314 TPRVLAGFGSIGHVV
+314 TPRVLAGFGPIGHVV

-350 FCEALMVRASSGH
+350 FCEALMVRAASGH

-376 TINRIGHW
+376 TINRIDHW

-457 PNMEVAYALAEA
+457 PNMEVAFALAEA
-469 DTDRDGRVTLDDY
+469 DTNRDGRVTLDDY
-482 DETKKDD
+482 DEEKTGD
-489 YTANA
+489 YTVNA
-494 EEWEKKAQAY
+494 EEWENKVRSY
-504 ENGDYDDPYPGI
+504 ENGEYDDPHPGI
-516 ASEYLS
+516 AGQFLS
-522 EEQLAERE
+522 EEQMAERE
-530 ERAGQRQE
+530 ERARQRQE
-538 AIAYLYYKRLAA
+538 AIAYIYYKRLAA
-550 PPPSSE
+550 PPPSPE
-556 EGTQGGTTNGTG
+556 DGTQGGTTNGSG

-575 NPTAES
+575 NPTAET
-581 TGDESASETQ
+581 TGSDGASAM
-591 DEQTGNGGT
+591 QTGHT
-600 RTEEQTRAG
+600 G
-609 NGETETGESTPNGN
+609 NDGTETGEQTQTGN
-623 AGDGNRGADTER
+623 DGTGTGEQTGTGDGGIGTGEQTQTDGSGTEESDEGIHLAPEPWRLANPAAAADTSETPAPPEDRWPPRIALPVVEPMAGAMHSFVGGHR
-635 QRRDGGRSKK
+635 QGDICRVAVHDPFTAEIVGYQYRDNRAINRDVVGAAAAIVVEHNFADAWTGIVLRRIEDMDDPETVETDETSEDVAEEEGAEEQNSTDA
-645 APILRPSPGASRTP
+645 APEAPATQSPESQTE
-659 LPRPIRWRHPPL
+659 
-671 PKIAGRPASH
+671 
-681 CPWSSRW
+681 
-688 RGRCTASWPGTDK
+688 
-701 ATSAGWRCTTP
+701 
-712 SPRRSWATS
+712 
-721 TGTTAPSTATWWEPP
+721 TGTGG
-736 RPSSSSTT
+736 SSN
-744 SPTHGRGSCSEE
+744 G
-756 SRTWTTPKRT
+756 
-766 RRPKTLRGKRAPR
+766 
-779 SRTRPM
+779 
-785 RRPRPPPR
+785 
-793 KPRNRRRRSVP
+793 
-804 SGRTPGERPGTTR
+804 GTTR
-817 STRTTPASR
+817 ESTVD
-826 AAPRAEV
+826 EDLD
-833 SSRWPASGTSTT
+833 GTL
-845 GSRCAPWA
+845 GGNQGGGR
-853 TRTRRPCP
+853 
-861 STTSCCTS
+861 
-869 IAQADGPGCSI
+869 

>member
-1 MADIQNST
+1 MAETRDST
-9 VDEEIGSSQTG
+9 VDEEIGSSQAG
-20 TGNGAGNG
+20 TGDGT
-28 AGGGADGG
+28 GGGSDGG
-36 SLDEQT
+36 SSDEQT
-42 TTIATRPDLVVG
+42 TTIATRPDLIVG
-54 TRRFRLASLVA
+54 TRRFKLASLVA

-91 DILATLAERGL
+91 DILATLADRGL
-102 SPGRRARVNLRV
+102 NAGRRGKVNLRV
-114 EAEGNEVLHNQT
+114 EAEGNEFLHNQT

-164 EIWGAF
+164 EIWGAY

-204 IRVRGRHRDALD
+204 IRVRARHRDALD

-221 IAAGET
+221 IAYGET

-265 GSYEMHI
+265 GSYEMHV

-282 EQGRDGGISIRAR
+282 EQGRDGGISIRSR

-314 TPRVLAGFGSIGHVV
+314 TPRVLVGFGPIGHVV
-329 RAQGADTDEVTER
+329 QAQGADTDEVTER

-350 FCEALMVRASSGH
+350 FCEALMVRAASGH

-376 TINRIGHW
+376 TINRIDHW
-384 QVASARHLVSE
+384 QVASARHLASE

-457 PNMEVAYALAEA
+457 PNVEVAFALAEA
-469 DTDRDGRVTLDDY
+469 DTNRDGRVTLDDY
-482 DETKKDD
+482 DEEKDD
-489 YTANA
+489 YTAEPRSGKRRPGPTRTGTTTIRIPELRA
-494 EEWEKKAQAY
+494 SISPRSRSPSARSAPGSARRRSPTSTTSVSSPSSPRRRKARRATRR
-504 ENGDYDDPYPGI
+504 PGP
-516 ASEYLS
+516 
-522 EEQLAERE
+522 
-530 ERAGQRQE
+530 ERAARTTTTRPPKPPATRVRPRRRTSRPATTGAQRRSGLRPATPRRRSE
-538 AIAYLYYKRLAA
+538 CRRSPSAA
-550 PPPSSE
+550 RRQSRCRRRTATARRESARRRR
-556 EGTQGGTTNGTG
+556 
-568 TDGEDDD
+568 
-575 NPTAES
+575 PTAP
-581 TGDESASETQ
+581 A
-591 DEQTGNGGT
+591 
-600 RTEEQTRAG
+600 RRRA
-609 NGETETGESTPNGN
+609 
-623 AGDGNRGADTER
+623 
-635 QRRDGGRSKK
+635 KK
-645 APILRPSPGASRTP
+645 APCPRPSPGAS
-659 LPRPIRWRHPPL
+659 
-671 PKIAGRPASH
+671 
-681 CPWSSRW
+681 
-688 RGRCTASWPGTDK
+688 
-701 ATSAGWRCTTP
+701 
-712 SPRRSWATS
+712 
-721 TGTTAPSTATWWEPP
+721 
-736 RPSSSSTT
+736 
-744 SPTHGRGSCSEE
+744 
-756 SRTWTTPKRT
+756 
-766 RRPKTLRGKRAPR
+766 
-779 SRTRPM
+779 
-785 RRPRPPPR
+785 
-793 KPRNRRRRSVP
+793 
-804 SGRTPGERPGTTR
+804 
-817 STRTTPASR
+817 
-826 AAPRAEV
+826 
-833 SSRWPASGTSTT
+833 
-845 GSRCAPWA
+845 
-853 TRTRRPCP
+853 
-861 STTSCCTS
+861 
-869 IAQADGPGCSI
+869 

>member
-1 MADIQNST
+1 MADAQDST
-9 VDEEIGSSQTG
+9 VDEEIGASHTG
-20 TGNGAGNG
+20 TGNGDGT
-28 AGGGADGG
+28 GGGGDGG
-36 SLDEQT
+36 SSDEEIG
-42 TTIATRPDLVVG
+42 TIATRPDLIVG
-54 TRRFRLASLVA
+54 TRRFKLASLVA

-91 DILATLAERGL
+91 DILSTLADRGL
-102 SPGRRARVNLRV
+102 SPGRRGKVNLRV
-114 EAEGNEVLHNQT
+114 EAEGNESLHNQT

-164 EIWGAF
+164 EIWGAY
-170 RDVSAAELV
+170 RDVSAAELA
-179 GGAIALAAGADEGP
+179 GGAIALAAGTDEGP

-204 IRVRGRHRDALD
+204 IRVRARHRDALD

-221 IAAGET
+221 IASGET

-265 GSYEMHI
+265 GSYEMHV

-282 EQGRDGGISIRAR
+282 EQGRDGGISIRSR

-314 TPRVLAGFGSIGHVV
+314 TPRVLVGFGPIGHVV
-329 RAQGADTDEVTER
+329 QAQGADTDEVTER

-350 FCEALMVRASSGH
+350 FCEALMVRAASGH

-376 TINRIGHW
+376 TINRIDHW
-384 QVASARHLVSE
+384 QVASARHLASE

-410 WHPPQAEPRGTV
+410 WHPPEPEPRGTV

-469 DTDRDGRVTLDDY
+469 DTNRDGRVTLDDY
-482 DETKKDD
+482 DEEKTDD

-494 EEWEKKAQAY
+494 EEWEKKVQAY

-522 EEQLAERE
+522 EEQNAERE
-530 ERAGQRQE
+530 ERARQRQE
-538 AIAYLYYKRLAA
+538 AIAYIYYKRLAA
-550 PPPSSE
+550 PPPSPE
-556 EGTQGGTTNGTG
+556 DGTQGGTADESG
-568 TDGEDDD
+568 TDDEDDD

-581 TGDESASETQ
+581 TGDESGSETQ
-591 DEQTGNGGT
+591 DEQTGNDGT
-600 RTEEQTRAG
+600 RTEEQSQTG
-609 NGETETGESTPNGN
+609 NGGTGTGEPTRNGDAGTEQSEEGTHSPPEPRRLPNPAAEADTLETPTPAEDRWPPRIALPVVEPMAGAMHSFVGGHRQGDICRVAVHDPFTAEIVGYQYRDNRAINRDVVGAAAAIVVEHNFDDAWSGIVVRRIEDMDATESDETAEGAAQEEGAEEQDSTDAAPEAPAAQTPESQTETGAGGSN
-623 AGDGNRGADTER
+623 AGGTIGENTVDKNLGGTLGGT
-635 QRRDGGRSKK
+635 QDGG
-645 APILRPSPGASRTP
+645 
-659 LPRPIRWRHPPL
+659 
-671 PKIAGRPASH
+671 
-681 CPWSSRW
+681 
-688 RGRCTASWPGTDK
+688 
-701 ATSAGWRCTTP
+701 
-712 SPRRSWATS
+712 
-721 TGTTAPSTATWWEPP
+721 
-736 RPSSSSTT
+736 
-744 SPTHGRGSCSEE
+744 
-756 SRTWTTPKRT
+756 
-766 RRPKTLRGKRAPR
+766 
-779 SRTRPM
+779 
-785 RRPRPPPR
+785 
-793 KPRNRRRRSVP
+793 
-804 SGRTPGERPGTTR
+804 
-817 STRTTPASR
+817 
-826 AAPRAEV
+826 
-833 SSRWPASGTSTT
+833 
-845 GSRCAPWA
+845 
-853 TRTRRPCP
+853 
-861 STTSCCTS
+861 
-869 IAQADGPGCSI
+869 Q

>member
-1 MADIQNST
+1 MADAQNRT
-9 VDEEIGSSQTG
+9 VDEEIESSPNG
-20 TGNGAGNG
+20 TGNGDGTG
-28 AGGGADGG
+28 AGGDGG
-36 SLDEQT
+36 SSGEET
-42 TTIATRPDLVVG
+42 ASIATRPDLIVDW
-54 TRRFRLASLVA
+54 RRFRLASLIA

-76 AIFAFGVPGGGASRI
+76 AIFAFGAPGGGASRI
-91 DILATLAERGL
+91 DILATLADRGL
-102 SPGRRARVNLRV
+102 SPGRRAKVNLRV
-114 EAEGNEVLHNQT
+114 EAEGNEALHNRT

-139 LDSEDDTRAICRIQ
+139 LDSEDDTRAACRIQ

-179 GGAIALAAGADEGP
+179 GGAIALAAGADAGP
-193 TTEVATAWLPK
+193 TTEVATAWLPR
-204 IRVRGRHRDALD
+204 IRVRARHRDALD

-221 IAAGET
+221 IASGET

-265 GSYEMHI
+265 ASYEMHV
-272 ERDGVELSDD
+272 ERDGVELGDD
-282 EQGRDGGISIRAR
+282 EQGRDGGISIRSR

-314 TPRVLAGFGSIGHVV
+314 TPRVLAGFGPIGRVV
-329 RAQGADTDEVTER
+329 QAQGADIDEVNER

-350 FCEALMVRASSGH
+350 FCEALMVRAASGH

-376 TINRIGHW
+376 TVNRIDHW

-410 WHPPQAEPRGTV
+410 WHPPEPEPRGIV

-482 DETKKDD
+482 DETKRND

-494 EEWEKKAQAY
+494 EAWEEKARAW
-504 ENGDYDDPYPGI
+504 ENGDYDEPHPGVMN
-516 ASEYLS
+516 ENLT

-538 AIAYLYYKRLAA
+538 AIAYIYYKRLCAPPAA
-550 PPPSSE
+550 PE
-556 EGTQGGTTNGTG
+556 EGTEGETSNGTG
-568 TDGEDDD
+568 TDGEDDG
-575 NPTAES
+575 NPTAET
-581 TGDESASETQ
+581 TGDEGTPKTR
-591 DEQTGNGGT
+591 DEQTGNGATGT
-600 RTEEQTRAG
+600 VEQAQTGNGGAHAGEQTQIGNDETGTGEQAQIG
-609 NGETETGESTPNGN
+609 NGEAGTGEQAQIGNGEMEETDE
-623 AGDGNRGADTER
+623 GTV
-635 QRRDGGRSKK
+635 
-645 APILRPSPGASRTP
+645 
-659 LPRPIRWRHPPL
+659 
-671 PKIAGRPASH
+671 PA
-681 CPWSSRW
+681 
-688 RGRCTASWPGTDK
+688 
-701 ATSAGWRCTTP
+701 
-712 SPRRSWATS
+712 
-721 TGTTAPSTATWWEPP
+721 
-736 RPSSSSTT
+736 
-744 SPTHGRGSCSEE
+744 
-756 SRTWTTPKRT
+756 
-766 RRPKTLRGKRAPR
+766 
-779 SRTRPM
+779 
-785 RRPRPPPR
+785 PPPR
-793 KPRNRRRRSVP
+793 RLRNPAAEADTLETPTPPEDRWPPRIALPVVEPMAGAMHSFVGGHRQGDICRVAVHDPFTAEIVGYQYRDNRAINRDVVGAAAAIVVEHNFGDAWTGIVLRRIEDMDDAATEETSET
-804 SGRTPGERPGTTR
+804 SENAAEEGGAEAQD
-817 STRTTPASR
+817 STD
-826 AAPRAEV
+826 AAPEAPDAQTPE
-833 SSRWPASGTSTT
+833 SLTESGTGGSNTGGTAGDTT
-845 GSRCAPWA
+845 VGEN
-853 TRTRRPCP
+853 
-861 STTSCCTS
+861 
-869 IAQADGPGCSI
+869 QGGDQGGGQ